1 MVCFVSTYPLDSDLS
16 GGQRYPAFE
25 QPEPGVCSDY
35 SQMEIQD
42 MDQHF
47 SKSFF
52 LQTLKWHGK
61 IKNLKTAFKSVIIFP
76 FLKLKKKREKKDEDI
91 TITPLRTEAEKK
103 VSTSI

>member
-1 MVCFVSTYPLDSDLS
+1 MSVQIILRWRFKTWISIFPS
-16 GGQRYPAFE
+16 
-25 QPEPGVCSDY
+25 
-35 SQMEIQD
+35 
-42 MDQHF
+42 H
-47 SKSFF
+47 F